1 MQVSSSCCQKEL
13 IDIEELTTFC
23 KKGAQVVAYTAIFS
37 CGNYQGVARLAKA
50 KGLAVPIAHKKA
62 VKKMRCRFFH
72 KLMAL

>member
-13 IDIEELTTFC
+13 IDREEVTTFC

-62 VKKMRCRFFH
+62 VNKMRCRFFH